1 MITLMIVGMIYE
13 EKSLKID
20 LKTKNFIF
28 YLYSVNNNY
37 NLYKKNYQIII
48 IESHLC
54 KLTLSSML

>member
-1 MITLMIVGMIYE
+1 MIVGMIYE

-48 IESHLC
+48 IEIHLC

>member
-48 IESHLC
+48 IEIHLC
-54 KLTLSSML
+54 KLTLPSML